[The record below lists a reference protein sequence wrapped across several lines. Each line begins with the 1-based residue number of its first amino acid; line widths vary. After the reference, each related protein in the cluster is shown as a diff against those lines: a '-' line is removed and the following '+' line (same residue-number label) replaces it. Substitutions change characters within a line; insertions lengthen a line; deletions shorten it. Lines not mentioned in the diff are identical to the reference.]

1 MNRGERLGLR
11 ERVLVAQTVGVTLR
25 VYCGVVARGVRLSVT
40 ERVRLTEP
48 VELIL

>member
-11 ERVLVAQTVGVTLR
+11 ERVLLPHTVGVTLR
-25 VYCGVVARGVRLSVT
+25 VYCCVVARGVRLSVT
-40 ERVRLTEP
+40 EGVRLTEP